1 MLTDGPSDAWILAE
15 VEVDIPA
22 WNEEH
27 RENVNEIE
35 CSESLCVGLN
45 LRGSEKATPEAAVR
59 GSRAVSNADCMEATG
74 LTASER
80 VASGWPRDACALVT
94 GGQSCTSPDSMRI

>member
-59 GSRAVSNADCMEATG
+59 GSRAVSNAVSFSLHSVDLPAYCYDT
-74 LTASER
+74 
-80 VASGWPRDACALVT
+80 DAQDLA
-94 GGQSCTSPDSMRI
+94 